1 MEATELMKEYDMGTS
16 RAKPTKKHTT
26 TETRRSTPENSRDG
40 GGWQTAG
47 AKRKESIDQKLT
59 EMSGTPTTTSAPRE
73 TGRQEQTRP
82 MPKCGLCSD
91 SHWLD
96 WCDKFRN
103 LKPDEKVDY
112 LRNANRCLKC
122 TRTHRTQDCRYSYS
136 CRRCPEIHATV
147 MHEALQDEATLLET
161 LIEEEEGDDV
171 QA

>member
-1 MEATELMKEYDMGTS
+1 
-16 RAKPTKKHTT
+16 
-26 TETRRSTPENSRDG
+26 
-40 GGWQTAG
+40 
-47 AKRKESIDQKLT
+47 
-59 EMSGTPTTTSAPRE
+59 
-73 TGRQEQTRP
+73 

-96 WCDKFRN
+96 WCNKFRD

-147 MHEALQDEATLLET
+147 MHEALQDDATLLET
-161 LIEEEEGDDV
+161 LTEEEEGDEA